1 MSTID
6 SEIKS
11 KFVNDQHRFV
21 TNLVFTANWVQNA
34 FTKHLKPFG
43 ISSQQYNILRILKG
57 LGDWVAMTEVKDGL
71 LEKAPNATRLT
82 DKLLKKKLIERN
94 RSKVDRRV
102 VYVRISKVGLKL
114 VDDVNQEESV
124 IQTAMKK
131 HLTAKDAKYASEILD
146 KFRG

>member
-71 LEKAPNATRLT
+71 LEKAPNATRLA
-82 DKLLKKKLIERN
+82 DKLLSKKLIERS
-94 RSKVDRRV
+94 RSETDRRV
-102 VYVRISKVGLKL
+102 VYVRISKAGLKL
-114 VDDVNQEESV
+114 VENINQKESA
-124 IQTAMKK
+124 IQMAMKK
-131 HLTAKDAKYASEILD
+131 NITSKDARYVSEILD